1 MAKTDTSYSPKTS
14 KVRPVRL
21 QVGEIEIQMAAP
33 PPPGTRSL
41 RIKQECAPILSGLR
55 HWYDKMNLP
64 FQEGGHSCPFQPPT
78 VCESKQHSRDKESPG
93 MTTVLVV
100 GGRGR
105 FGHIHK
111 MVLKAVMLLV
121 LP

>member
-21 QVGEIEIQMAAP
+21 QVGEIEIQMAA

-64 FQEGGHSCPFQPPT
+64 FQEGGHSCPFQPP
-78 VCESKQHSRDKESPG
+78 CESKQHSRDKESPG